1 MRKLILTI
9 GAILATGS
17 ALTYIP
23 TIMTAEQQAPS
34 YAKWG
39 KVAMEHVK
47 STYPKA
53 AIIDYLH
60 VGREVKSEKT
70 TEIFKLWLREGD
82 REFGVFL
89 HITFLT
95 KSEEI
100 LEIKE
105 KKTNN

>member
-1 MRKLILTI
+1 MRKLVLTI
-9 GAILATGS
+9 GAVLAAGS

-23 TIMTAEQQAPS
+23 NIMTAEQQAPS
-34 YAKWG
+34 HAKWG

-47 STYPKA
+47 SKYPKA

-60 VGREVKSEKT
+60 VGREVKNDKT

-89 HITFLT
+89 HITFFT

-100 LEIKE
+100 VEVKE
-105 KKTNN
+105 KETSK